1 MKELTDLRMGGVTPF
16 VSYGDVVND
25 SLRQSRAILVMLE
38 YGYRAE
44 TELQRIPQGEEIEV
58 FRTLN
63 PAIVADAIEGVG
75 ALLALAQF
83 CRETEAEQRRTQP
96 ARAVA
101 A

>member
-1 MKELTDLRMGGVTPF
+1 MRELTDLRMGGVTPF
-16 VSYGDVVND
+16 VSYGDVIND
-25 SLRQSRAILVMLE
+25 SLRQSRAILLMLE
-38 YGYRAE
+38 HGYRAE

-63 PAIVADAIEGVG
+63 PAIIADAIEGVE
-75 ALLALAQF
+75 ALLALAQY
-83 CRETEAEQRRTQP
+83 CRDAESEQRRPQP